1 MRADNRVHC
10 HRNFSHRNF
19 RGGHLREELELWGK
33 EEVDEELLEA
43 FEDLRNKYVDNRDP
57 KKVLMELAETNGW
70 NPEDVELLERL
81 SSDDFQKIF
90 EETHGDQLSRMIKRL
105 LSLGRH
111 EKDTKIETSV
121 TEALRKIV
129 SKSPL
134 RKRRVLSYGVT
145 LDETVDVNPK
155 S

>member
-1 MRADNRVHC
+1 
-10 HRNFSHRNF
+10 
-19 RGGHLREELELWGK
+19 
-33 EEVDEELLEA
+33 VDEELLEA